1 LDEADAG
8 LMGDKDLSKAHSCL
22 GLGMVGEPLVSS
34 IGEGAGPG
42 EIESLP
48 KVPVS
53 SPIRQ
58 WSSLFKEQISEGTRL
73 CYVEPKRIGSKVV
86 VKLPQAAV
94 IAGIAKWEKSL
105 VGQFLTKAP
114 PFIVVKRFVEGL
126 WSQFGPVEV
135 FSTDNGLFLLR
146 FDELEACDKILESR
160 IWHVANK
167 PLILRKWTPG
177 LQLLDLALQK
187 IPIWV
192 KIMRLPVEYWNLIC
206 LGHIASGVGQPLYAD
221 STTETNRRLGFARV
235 FIEVDD
241 GEFPTEIE
249 VDMGDGKAFIVGIE
263 YPWVP
268 VKCPK
273 CHLFGHTG
281 LNCGNSEAGHQG
293 QLIRKQWIPKKNK
306 ENVLKDPHREV
317 KPTAIIGSALPNA
330 PKHGGKAKAALG
342 RSGVQEIKGKSPKS
356 CNQFATLS
364 DEPNLEEETHTPLRR
379 NFSNL
384 SVQQII
390 EEALKCSTQVRVNTG
405 SKGLRDGVGGYV
417 GEGSCVCP
425 NYAS

>member
-1 LDEADAG
+1 MKRGGRGKGRGRPPKALMLERPEPFPPLPTQERDDETDDSVGMDGDEDCIGKEECNPQLDEADAG

-58 WSSLFKEQISEGTRL
+58 WSSLFKEQISEGTKL

-86 VKLPQAAV
+86 VKPPQEAV

-135 FSTDNGLFLLR
+135 FSTDNGLFLFR

-192 KIMRLPVEYWNLIC
+192 KIMRLPVEYWNPIC
-206 LGHIASGVGQPLYAD
+206 LGHIASGVGKPLYAD

-235 FIEVDD
+235 FIEVDVN

-281 LNCGNSEAGHQG
+281 LNCGNS
-293 QLIRKQWIPKKNK
+293 
-306 ENVLKDPHREV
+306 
-317 KPTAIIGSALPNA
+317 
-330 PKHGGKAKAALG
+330 
-342 RSGVQEIKGKSPKS
+342 
-356 CNQFATLS
+356 
-364 DEPNLEEETHTPLRR
+364 
-379 NFSNL
+379 
-384 SVQQII
+384 
-390 EEALKCSTQVRVNTG
+390 
-405 SKGLRDGVGGYV
+405 
-417 GEGSCVCP
+417 
-425 NYAS
+425 